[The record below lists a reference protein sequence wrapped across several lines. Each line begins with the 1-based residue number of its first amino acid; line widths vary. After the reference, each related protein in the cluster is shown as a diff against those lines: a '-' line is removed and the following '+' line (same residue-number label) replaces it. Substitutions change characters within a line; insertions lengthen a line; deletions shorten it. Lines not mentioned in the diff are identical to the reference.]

1 MKKSQEILKKYWGYD
16 KFRPLQESIIDDVIY
31 GHDTLAILPTG
42 GGKSIC
48 FQIPGIAREGITL
61 VISPLISLMQDQV
74 KNLNSKGIKA
84 REITS
89 GMNYRE
95 IDITLDNAVFNG
107 VDFLYTSPERLKT
120 KLFIERFK
128 RMNVGLIVVDEAHCI
143 SEWGHD
149 FRPTYKDI
157 YSLREIKPQV
167 PIIALTATA
176 TKKIKQDILS
186 ELKLKSPKTHIGNFD
201 RPNLKFIIKK
211 TNSKLQDT
219 TQYCLNNQNKSGVIY
234 CQTRKSVKELAKH
247 LTANNLK
254 IGIYHGGMTN
264 KDRKRV
270 LEAWMSNKIEIMVAT
285 NAFGMGIDKP
295 DVRFV
300 LHFEVPSNI
309 ESFYQEAGR
318 AGRDLL
324 DSECITFWEEKDI
337 KGLETK
343 LKKQFPDITTIKTTY
358 RAVCNYLKIAIN
370 SGKDET
376 YNFDLIDFSK
386 KFNFSINDVFYSLKQ
401 LEINH
406 DISFSESVFHP
417 TKVKIAIGNTEL
429 YSFKIKN
436 ESYLPLLTYLVRS
449 YPGIFNQY
457 FEINESLLADKLKLS
472 NETIKKQLIQLE
484 KLGIIDINWSSSLP
498 TLTFLHERY
507 PDDYLS
513 FNLESYESRKNYEFD
528 RLNLMINL
536 LTINTCRNTQILN
549 YFNQPL
555 DKSCGNCD
563 VCQTNDS
570 ILSTKEIE
578 KLIISLI
585 PIEGTDLY
593 TLSSQINCNKNQIKE
608 CLQNLILKEILNFQD
623 DKIFLI

>member
-457 FEINESLLADKLKLS
+457 FEINESQLADKLKLS

>member
-457 FEINESLLADKLKLS
+457 FEINESQLADKLKLS

-513 FNLESYESRKNYEFD
+513 CNLESYESRKNYEFD

>member
-457 FEINESLLADKLKLS
+457 FEINESQLADKLKLS

-563 VCQTNDS
+563 ICQTNDS

>member
-157 YSLREIKPQV
+157 YSLREIKPEV

-324 DSECITFWEEKDI
+324 DSECITYWEEKDI

-343 LKKQFPDITTIKTTY
+343 LKKQFPDISIVKTTY

-376 YNFDLIDFSK
+376 YHFDLIDFSK
-386 KFNFSINDVFYSLKQ
+386 KFNLSINDVFYSLKQ

-549 YFNQPL
+549 YFNQPV

>member
-128 RMNVGLIVVDEAHCI
+128 KMNVGLIVVDEAHCI

-157 YSLREIKPQV
+157 YSLREIKPEV

-376 YNFDLIDFSK
+376 YHFDLIDFSK

-513 FNLESYESRKNYEFD
+513 FNFESYESRKNYEFN

-549 YFNQPL
+549 YFNQPV

>member
-128 RMNVGLIVVDEAHCI
+128 RMNIGLIVVDEAHCI

-157 YSLREIKPQV
+157 YSLREIKPEV

-376 YNFDLIDFSK
+376 YHFDLIDFSK
-386 KFNFSINDVFYSLKQ
+386 KFNLSINDVFYSLKQ

-549 YFNQPL
+549 YFNQPV

>member
-128 RMNVGLIVVDEAHCI
+128 RMNIGLIVVDEAHCI

-457 FEINESLLADKLKLS
+457 FEINESQLADKLKLS

>member
-157 YSLREIKPQV
+157 YSLREIKPEV

-324 DSECITFWEEKDI
+324 DSECITYWEEKDI

-343 LKKQFPDITTIKTTY
+343 LKKQFPDISIVKTTY

-376 YNFDLIDFSK
+376 YHFDLIDFSK
-386 KFNFSINDVFYSLKQ
+386 KFNLSINDVFYSLKQ

-549 YFNQPL
+549 YFNQPVN
-555 DKSCGNCD
+555 KSCGNCD
-563 VCQTNDS
+563 ICQTNDS

>member
-157 YSLREIKPQV
+157 YSLREIKPEV

-324 DSECITFWEEKDI
+324 DSECITYWEEKDI

-343 LKKQFPDITTIKTTY
+343 LKKQFPDISIVKTTY

-376 YNFDLIDFSK
+376 YHFDLIDFSK
-386 KFNFSINDVFYSLKQ
+386 KFNLSINDVFYSLKQ

-513 FNLESYESRKNYEFD
+513 FNLENYESRKNYEFD

-549 YFNQPL
+549 YFNQPV

>member
-1 MKKSQEILKKYWGYD
+1 MKRSQEILKKYWGYD

-128 RMNVGLIVVDEAHCI
+128 RMNIGLIVVDEAHCI

-157 YSLREIKPQV
+157 YSLREIKPEV

-376 YNFDLIDFSK
+376 YHFDLIDFSK
-386 KFNFSINDVFYSLKQ
+386 KFNLSINDVFYSLKQ

-549 YFNQPL
+549 YFNQPV

-593 TLSSQINCNKNQIKE
+593 TLSSQINCNKNLIKE

>member
-1 MKKSQEILKKYWGYD
+1 MKKSQEILKAYWGFD

-48 FQIPGIAREGITL
+48 FQVPGIAREGLTL

-74 KNLNSKGIKA
+74 KNLQLKGIKA

-107 VDFLYTSPERLKT
+107 IEFLYTSPERIKT

-128 RMNVGLIVVDEAHCI
+128 KMNIALIVVDEAHCV

-157 YSLREIKPQV
+157 YTLREIKPEV

-176 TKKIKQDILS
+176 TEKVKQDILS
-186 ELKLKSPKTHIGNFD
+186 KLRLKSPKIHIGNFK
-201 RPNLKFIIKK
+201 RPNLKFIIKQ
-211 TNSKLQDT
+211 TTSKLQDT
-219 TQYCLNNQNKSGVIY
+219 TQYCLHNQNKSGIIY

-247 LTANNLK
+247 LTANNLNV
-254 IGIYHGGMTN
+254 GVYHGGMTN
-264 KDRKRV
+264 NDRKKI
-270 LEAWMSNKIEIMVAT
+270 LDAWMSNKIEIMVAT

-300 LHFEVPSNI
+300 LHFEVPYNI
-309 ESFYQEAGR
+309 EAFYQEAGR

-324 DSECITFWEEKDI
+324 NSECITFWEEKDI
-337 KGLETK
+337 IDLETK
-343 LKKQFPDITTIKTTY
+343 LKNQYPDINTIKTTY
-358 RAVCNYLKIAIN
+358 RAICNYLKIAIN

-376 YNFDLIDFSK
+376 YHFDLIDFSK
-386 KFNFSINDVFYSLKQ
+386 KFNLSINDVFYSLKQ

-417 TKVKIAIGNTEL
+417 TKIKIAIGNTEL

-472 NETIKKQLIQLE
+472 NETIKKQLVQLE

-498 TLTFLHERY
+498 TLTFLNERY
-507 PDDYLS
+507 PNDYLS
-513 FNLESYESRKNYEFD
+513 FNLESYLNRKNYQFD
-528 RLNLMINL
+528 RLNAMISL
-536 LTINTCRNTQILN
+536 LRDNTCRNIQILN
-549 YFNQPL
+549 YFNQPAT
-555 DKSCGNCD
+555 KNCGNCD
-563 VCQTNDS
+563 VCLNKTNAVS
-570 ILSTKEIE
+570 KEEIE
-578 KLIISLI
+578 KIIISLI
-585 PIEGTDLY
+585 PIEGTNLF
-593 TLSSQINCNKNQIKE
+593 TLSNQLDFNENQIKE
-608 CLQNLILKEILNFQD
+608 CLQNLLLKE
-623 DKIFLI
+623 KIKIENEKLYLI